1 MTFIENFKQFTKFGI
16 VGVANTA
23 ITIATYSLL
32 VYLGVNFIVA
42 NIIGYCIGIVNSYL
56 WNSKYV
62 FNTNKSSYGIMV
74 KFICVNLL
82 VLIINTLLLY
92 FLVKVL
98 LWNKYYSQFVTVT
111 IGLFINYIFNKI
123 WTFK

>member
-1 MTFIENFKQFTKFGI
+1 MTFIENFKQFIKFGI

-32 VYLGVNFIVA
+32 VYLGVNFIIA
-42 NIIGYCIGIVNSYL
+42 NITGYAIGIINSYI

-62 FNTNKSSYGIMV
+62 FNIDKSNYGVMV
-74 KFICVNLL
+74 KFIGVNLI

-92 FLVKVL
+92 FLVKVI
-98 LWNKYYSQFVTVT
+98 LWNKYYSQYVTVI
-111 IGLFINYIFNKI
+111 IGFFINYILNKI
-123 WTFK
+123 CVFK

>member
-1 MTFIENFKQFTKFGI
+1 MTFIENFKQFIKFGI

-32 VYLGVNFIVA
+32 VYLGVNFIIA
-42 NIIGYCIGIVNSYL
+42 NITGYAIGIVNSYI

-62 FNTNKSSYGIMV
+62 FNIDKSNYGVMV
-74 KFICVNLL
+74 KFIGVNLI

-92 FLVKVL
+92 FLVKVI
-98 LWNKYYSQFVTVT
+98 LWNKYYSQYVTV
-111 IGLFINYIFNKI
+111 IVGFFINYILNKI
-123 WTFK
+123 CVFK